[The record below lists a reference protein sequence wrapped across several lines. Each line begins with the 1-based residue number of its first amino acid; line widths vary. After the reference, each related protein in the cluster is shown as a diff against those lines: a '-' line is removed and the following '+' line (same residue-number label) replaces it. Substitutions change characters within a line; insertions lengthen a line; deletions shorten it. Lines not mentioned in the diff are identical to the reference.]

1 MRAVRKWLT
10 ARISEAAVGCAP
22 RVPEETVDAVETAL
36 AWAGPRFPVVSRIVA
51 RNMRAVG
58 LYTHQHHRE
67 YFRQVARQLTGW
79 LHVFRCAEAA
89 GRGCRE
95 AMSPQLARIVAQRVR
110 LDTSVER
117 LAEAALPGR
126 GVVVMVMHVAGLPM
140 WLARMNQAVP
150 TTVFARYSKDARHR
164 RIKRRGWRATG
175 LAYVSE
181 PSRPGTRG
189 GRLTRMAEVLAQGRA
204 VVIAADMVR
213 KRPKGRAVRLFDRE
227 VYLPSGAAVLSVMT
241 GAPLM
246 MVSARPAGC
255 ANTLMF
261 RGPFAGTVERR
272 GQAGAE
278 AAIAERLQWFADG
291 LEAFLR
297 AAAPLWFFWGDKRW
311 TRVFQGD
318 PDYVRMLE
326 GDAKQA
332 ASAGR
337 GQGDS

>member
-1 MRAVRKWLT
+1 MRAVRKWMT

-22 RVPEETVDAVETAL
+22 RVPQEAVNAVETAL
-36 AWAGPRFPVVSRIVA
+36 AWAGPGCPVVSRIVA
-51 RNMRAVG
+51 QNMRAVG
-58 LYTHQHHRE
+58 LYTHQRHRE
-67 YFRQVARQLTGW
+67 YFRQAARQLTGW

-89 GRGCRE
+89 GRAGPARMPPE
-95 AMSPQLARIVAQRVR
+95 LARIVAQRVR
-110 LDTSVER
+110 FDASVER
-117 LAEAALPGR
+117 LTEAASLGK
-126 GVVVMVMHVAGLPM
+126 GVVVMVMHVADLPM

-181 PSRPGTRG
+181 PSQPGVTG
-189 GRLTRMAEVLAQGRA
+189 GRLARMAEMLRQGRA

-213 KRPKGRAVRLFDRE
+213 KRGKGRAVRLFDRE

-246 MVSARPAGC
+246 MVGARPAGH
-255 ANTLMF
+255 ANLLTF
-261 RGPFAGTVERR
+261 HGPFARTVTRR
-272 GQAGAE
+272 GQAGQE

-291 LEAFLR
+291 FEAFLR

-311 TRVFQGD
+311 TRVFRGD
-318 PDYVRMLE
+318 PDYVRMLQ

-337 GQGDS
+337 GQGGS